1 MRKSEPVLAYYWFLN
16 SCYIADARAGV
27 RLEPEVLRLLE
38 EVAQAERL
46 GTPLLVSQLMQRADI
61 ASPATICRRIAMLK
75 HDGWLISSVVEGDTR
90 IKPLRITA
98 KTKKFFAKR
107 NKLVL
112 AAVENERQLG

>member
-1 MRKSEPVLAYYWFLN
+1 
-16 SCYIADARAGV
+16 
-27 RLEPEVLRLLE
+27 
-38 EVAQAERL
+38 
-46 GTPLLVSQLMQRADI
+46 
-61 ASPATICRRIAMLK
+61 MLK